1 VTTGAKPIMT
11 KFGSPWLDQFP
22 KSRVPAYARQRGA
35 TETDVVVV
43 GGGLAGCMTSYAF
56 AAAGVKVTLVEAEQI
71 GRGSSGSINGWIAEE
86 PGVTLMALEK
96 LIGARDAK
104 RVWQMWRR
112 ASLDCAA
119 LLRRLEVKCQL
130 EPGGTVTVA
139 VTPDEIARLKRE
151 QKARRDAGIDAP
163 LLTSSLVKNETGL
176 QAGAAIRAKDGATLD
191 PYRACLGLAAAAAER
206 GAVIFERTPVKKT
219 TFTRKDVT
227 VVTSSGSIRANR
239 VVITTNVP
247 TAIFKALI
255 RHFWLRTTY
264 FALTEPVPAKLRQ
277 QLGRRAGVL
286 RDSANPVH
294 LVRWLDD
301 RLMISGADAETVPL
315 PQRAKTLVQRTGQ
328 LMYELST
335 MYPDVSGIQPAF
347 GWAADYALT
356 VNGLPCLGPH
366 RNFPHHLFALGDA
379 SQSITGAYLASRVL
393 LRQHFEEMDPI
404 DKVFAFRR

>member
-1 VTTGAKPIMT
+1 MT
-11 KFGSPWLDQFP
+11 KFGSPWLEQFP
-22 KSRVPAYARQRGA
+22 KSRVPAYAKQRGA
-35 TETDVVVV
+35 TQTDVVVV
-43 GGGLAGCMTSYAF
+43 GGGLAGCMTAYAF
-56 AAAGVKVTLVEAEQI
+56 AAAGVKVMLVEADQI
-71 GRGSSGSINGWIAEE
+71 GRGGSGSINGWIAEE
-86 PGVTLMALEK
+86 PGVTLTALQK
-96 LIGARDAK
+96 QIGPRDAK
-104 RVWQMWRR
+104 RVWQIWRR
-112 ASLDCAA
+112 AALDCAA
-119 LLRRLEVKCQL
+119 LLRRLDVKCQL
-130 EPGGTVTVA
+130 EPSGTVTVA
-139 VTPDEIARLKRE
+139 VTLDEIARLKSE

-163 LLTSSLVKNETGL
+163 LLTPALVRNEVGL
-176 QAGAAIRAKDGATLD
+176 QAGAAFRAKDGATLD

-206 GAVIFERTPVKKT
+206 GAQVFERTPVKKT

-227 VVTSSGSIRANR
+227 VVTNSGSIRANR
-239 VVITTNVP
+239 VVITTGVP
-247 TAIFKALI
+247 TLLFKALI

-264 FALTEPVPAKLRQ
+264 FALTDPIPAKLRQ
-277 QLGRRAGVL
+277 QMGRRAAVL

-301 RLMISGADAETVPL
+301 RLMVSGADAETVPL
-315 PQRAKTLVQRTGQ
+315 QQRAKTMVQRTGQ

>member
-1 VTTGAKPIMT
+1 VTAGTKPFMT
-11 KFGSPWLDQFP
+11 KFGSPWLEQFP
-22 KSRVPAYARQRGA
+22 KARVPAYPKQRGPMQS
-35 TETDVVVV
+35 DVVVV
-43 GGGLAGCMTSYAF
+43 GGGLTGCMTAYAF
-56 AAAGVKVTLVEAEQI
+56 AAAGVKVVLVEAEQI
-71 GRGSSGSINGWIAEE
+71 GRGSSGAVNGWIAEE
-86 PGVTLMALEK
+86 PGITLVALQK
-96 LIGARDAK
+96 LIGPRDAK

-112 ASLDCAA
+112 AALDCAA
-119 LLRRLEVKCQL
+119 LIRRLDVKCQL
-130 EPGGTVTVA
+130 EPCGTVTVA
-139 VTPDEIARLKRE
+139 VTPEEIAKLKGE

-163 LLTSSLVKNETGL
+163 LLTPALVRSEVGL
-176 QAGAAIRAKDGATLD
+176 SAGIGIRAKDGATLD
-191 PYRACLGLAAAAAER
+191 PYRASLGLAAAAAAR
-206 GAVIFERTPVKKT
+206 GALVFERTPVKKT

-239 VVITTNVP
+239 VVVATGVP
-247 TAIFKALI
+247 TALFKALI

-264 FALTEPVPAKLRQ
+264 FAVTDPVPAKLRQ
-277 QLGRRAGVL
+277 QLGRRVGVL

-301 RLMISGADAETVPL
+301 RLLVSGADAETVPL
-315 PQRAKTLVQRTGQ
+315 QQRAKTMVQRTGQ

-356 VNGLPCLGPH
+356 VNGLPSLGPH
-366 RNFPHHLFALGDA
+366 RNFPHHLFALGDS
-379 SQSITGAYLASRVL
+379 SQSLTGAYLASRVL